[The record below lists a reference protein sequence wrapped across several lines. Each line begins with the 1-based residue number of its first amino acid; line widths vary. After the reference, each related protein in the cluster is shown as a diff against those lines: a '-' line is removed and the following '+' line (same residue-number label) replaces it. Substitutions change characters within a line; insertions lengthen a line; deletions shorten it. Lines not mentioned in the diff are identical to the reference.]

1 MKVFSTRKKKIVA
14 VTISILVVIALILG
28 AVEIYMQ
35 FTYGSWETRKT
46 MAALGDG
53 IEEFKNKVENPESD
67 NRSFEEKYKDNCQ
80 ELSNEELFDLAVDI
94 GIGEFEGNNYVKL
107 SGLVF
112 DVDTSNSY
120 ASFKMIVPDM
130 DNSSSITVYVE
141 DSSKSD
147 ITLNDGI
154 SITIYGFCAGVR
166 QIDIGDNSPFV
177 PCVWAEYIE
186 TAN

>member
-1 MKVFSTRKKKIVA
+1 MKSFSKRKKIIA
-14 VTISILVVIALILG
+14 ITISILTVIALIFG
-28 AVEIYMQ
+28 VVEIYMQ

-53 IEEFKNKVENPESD
+53 IEEYKNKLEDSESD

-80 ELSNEELFDLAVDI
+80 ELSNQELFDLAVDI

-112 DVDTSNSY
+112 DVDTSASY
-120 ASFKMIVPDM
+120 ASFKMIVSDT
-130 DNSSSITVYVE
+130 DNSITVYVE

-147 ITLNDGI
+147 LTLNEG
-154 SITIYGFCAGVR
+154 SRITIYGFCAGVK
-166 QIDIGDNSPFV
+166 QIDIGDNSPYV
-177 PCVWAEYIE
+177 PCIWAEYIE
-186 TAN
+186 TIN